1 MSAESGSKQKRIW
14 RSRLVLYSALSAQFS
29 GLLLLAGCAIPQVPS
44 RTIYEDPVNYVRL
57 EEDRG
62 YLVEWPPSHNNHP
75 AALGPD
81 VLRPLLQ
88 GLVIQ
93 EHRIWL
99 QKWIAGDAPFQ
110 AAFQDQEIA
119 LLSAQLAEALAQ
131 AKPNERVTFYL
142 SEPQAST
149 KRVVTSGG
157 LYMKGTELHLIL
169 GNWQIVYGIPTYGM
183 IYDRRYPMR
192 PTAAKGFDLFFQPH
206 EAMRRA
212 ESSWI
217 DGVLANGADEV
228 VIDLSK
234 LPPPSAVSSTTSGS

>member
-1 MSAESGSKQKRIW
+1 MREHLRSVCQSLALTLASA
-14 RSRLVLYSALSAQFS
+14 VLFF
-29 GLLLLAGCAIPQVPS
+29 GCAIPQVPS

-57 EEDRG
+57 EEDRS
-62 YLVEWPPSHNNHP
+62 YLVEWPPSHNSHP
-75 AALGPD
+75 AALGPE

-110 AAFQDQEIA
+110 AAFQEQEIA
-119 LLSAQLAEALAQ
+119 LLSAQLAEALTQ
-131 AKPNERVTFYL
+131 AKPNERVAFYL

-206 EAMRRA
+206 EAMRRTQ
-212 ESSWI
+212 SSWI

-234 LPPPSAVSSTTSGS
+234 LPPPPAVSFTPSGGQLEN

>member
-1 MSAESGSKQKRIW
+1 MRKRL
-14 RSRLVLYSALSAQFS
+14 RSVCQSLALTLASAL
-29 GLLLLAGCAIPQVPS
+29 LLSGCAIPQVPS

-62 YLVEWPPSHNNHP
+62 YLVEWPPSHNSHP
-75 AALGPD
+75 AVLGPE

-99 QKWIAGDAPFQ
+99 QRWIAGDAPYQ

-119 LLSAQLAEALAQ
+119 ILSVQLAEALAQ

-142 SEPQAST
+142 SEPQTST

-234 LPPPSAVSSTTSGS
+234 LPPPPAVSSTTSGSQPGN

>member
-1 MSAESGSKQKRIW
+1 MVGSPFTFH
-14 RSRLVLYSALSAQFS
+14 VLRGALLCA
-29 GLLLLAGCAIPQVPS
+29 LLSGCAIPHVPS
-44 RTIYEDPVNYVRL
+44 RPVYEDPVNYVRL
-57 EEDRG
+57 EQEDHF
-62 YLVEWPPSHNNHP
+62 LPEWPPTHHSHP
-75 AALGPD
+75 AIIGSET
-81 VLRPLLQ
+81 LRGIFQ

-99 QKWIAGDAPFQ
+99 QNWLQGEAPFMP
-110 AAFQDQEIA
+110 AFQDEDIA
-119 LLSAQLAEALAQ
+119 LLTVHVADALSKAQ
-131 AKPNERVTFYL
+131 PNERVTFYL
-142 SEPQAST
+142 SLPQTST

-157 LYMKGTELHLIL
+157 LYMKDDELHVIL

-192 PTAAKGFDLFFQPH
+192 PTAPKGFDLFFQPH

-228 VIDLSK
+228 VIDLRK
-234 LPPPSAVSSTTSGS
+234 IAAGAAETPPKPTE

>member
-1 MSAESGSKQKRIW
+1 MPQRGRGHY
-14 RSRLVLYSALSAQFS
+14 RSRITHHASLVLALA
-29 GLLLLAGCAIPQVPS
+29 LLTGCAIPQVPS

-62 YLVEWPPSHNNHP
+62 YLVEWPPSHHSHP
-75 AALGPD
+75 AALGPE

-88 GLVIQ
+88 GLIIQ

-99 QKWIAGDAPFQ
+99 QRWIMGDAPYQ

-119 LLSAQLAEALAQ
+119 LLSVHLSEALAQ
-131 AKPNERVTFYL
+131 AKPDERVTFYL

-157 LYMKGTELHLIL
+157 LYMKDTELHLIL

-206 EAMRRA
+206 EAMRRT

-228 VIDLSK
+228 VIDLTK
-234 LPPPSAVSSTTSGS
+234 LSPSPALSSTPPTE